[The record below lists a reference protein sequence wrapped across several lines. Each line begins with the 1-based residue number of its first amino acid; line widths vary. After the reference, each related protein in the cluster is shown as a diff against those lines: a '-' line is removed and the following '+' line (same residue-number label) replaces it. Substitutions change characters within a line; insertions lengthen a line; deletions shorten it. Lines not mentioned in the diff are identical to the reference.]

1 MSIESLVQPT
11 FLLTEIELNRSV
23 IRVSI
28 HFNTQPL
35 QELKHC
41 HLINLSIPIY
51 FNSKEDKRI
60 MMFPL
65 GL

>member
-11 FLLTEIELNRSV
+11 FLPIEIELNCLSSEYQY
-23 IRVSI
+23 I
-28 HFNTQPL
+28 FTQPL
-35 QELKHC
+35 LELKHC
-41 HLINLSIPIY
+41 HLINLSSPIY